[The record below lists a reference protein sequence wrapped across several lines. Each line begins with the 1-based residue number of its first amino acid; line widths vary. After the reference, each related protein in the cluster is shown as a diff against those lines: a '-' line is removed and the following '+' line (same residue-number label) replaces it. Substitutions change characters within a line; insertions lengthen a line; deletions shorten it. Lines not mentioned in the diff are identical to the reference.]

1 MPAAATLTGVARA
14 RMRLRD
20 GSTVVVR
27 PIAQED
33 ARLIV
38 EAFERLGPVS
48 RYRRFLTS
56 LSRLSERT
64 LALLVDVDHR
74 DREALLALDAVT
86 GEPLAVARYGRL
98 ADDPGA
104 AEVAVAVV
112 DHAQGNGLG
121 SGLMH
126 RLVERA
132 RQEGI
137 ERVTAL
143 VLADNRPVFA
153 LVRGLGTPTTRYA
166 GSGTVE
172 VMVRLPPS
180 DEDMGSGVR
189 GWLRAAA
196 SEQVEFSLSARR
208 SE

>member
-1 MPAAATLTGVARA
+1 M
-14 RMRLRD
+14 MRLKD

-27 PIAQED
+27 PIARED
-33 ARLIV
+33 AQLLA
-38 EAFERLGPVS
+38 ETFGQLSPAS
-48 RYRRFLTS
+48 RYRRFLS
-56 LSRLSERT
+56 PLSRLSERT
-64 LALLVDVDHR
+64 LALLVDVDHC
-74 DREALLALDAVT
+74 DREALLAQDAVT

-98 ADDPGA
+98 REDPGA
-104 AEVAVAVV
+104 AELAVAVV

-121 SGLMH
+121 HRLMH

-143 VLADNRPVFA
+143 VLADNQPVFA
-153 LVRGLGTPTTRYA
+153 LVRGLGTPTARYTE
-166 GSGTVE
+166 SGTVE

-180 DEDMGSGVR
+180 DEGIGSGVR

-196 SEQVEFSLSARR
+196 SEQVEFSFSARR